1 MDDSGKG
8 RLPPSFRKLDVAAR
22 RAALRSA
29 FPFPDDEWAG
39 TAASPE
45 TLELLDVMVESTVG
59 CVPLPLGIAQGFLI
73 DDKEVLIPM
82 AVEEPSVI
90 TAASFAARLVREDG
104 GFRTRASDPLM
115 TAQVFLESVT
125 VPGER
130 ALMECEAELRRALA
144 GPLTSLSRRGGGY
157 RSFQV
162 ARLPSGTVRVDLVI
176 DVRDALGANRLNTA
190 AESVRPLLERVSG
203 GRALM
208 AILSNAAAQRL
219 AGARFSIP
227 VERLGR
233 GLPAGMSG
241 QEAARRI
248 AAASVVAQ
256 EDPSRAVTHNKGIM
270 NGIAS
275 LALATLNDTRAVE
288 AAAHLWA
295 SPGRHLPR
303 SQPLLH

>member
-241 QEAARRI
+241 RGGCAKDCGGIRCRAGGPVARRH
-248 AAASVVAQ
+248 AQ
-256 EDPSRAVTHNKGIM
+256 QGNHERHCKPCSCDSERHARGRSGRPSLG
-270 NGIAS
+270 
-275 LALATLNDTRAVE
+275 L
-288 AAAHLWA
+288 
-295 SPGRHLPR
+295 PGRHLPR